1 MVKFMSC
8 TPKHL
13 FDETEGRRKTQTPE
27 QVLRTSESHANI
39 CHTNAATQTT
49 RRDLNLEPAKDNQEI
64 ADETLKKTKKR
75 YTASHTIGKVAERQ
89 SQKLKEAARV

>member
-1 MVKFMSC
+1 MSC

-27 QVLRTSESHANI
+27 QVLRTSESQANI

-64 ADETLKKTKKR
+64 ADETLKNTKKEIHCL
-75 YTASHTIGKVAERQ
+75 SHHHKGVGEAEP
-89 SQKLKEAARV
+89 KA